1 MSSDSSRPDAIDE
14 VVRSGDRILDRLTA
28 QQQETL
34 DRMGIAGQAMLDG
47 LSESQREIAEFVAA
61 RVRQDIETQQALMAC
76 RTIDDLRGVQATFL
90 RNAVDQYCSEMTRLI
105 DLGRET
111 LKKGAKPPVW

>member
-1 MSSDSSRPDAIDE
+1 MCSASSRPGVIDTAA
-14 VVRSGDRILDRLTA
+14 RHGDPVLDRLST

-34 DRMGIAGQAMLDG
+34 DRMAIAGQAMLDG
-47 LSESQREIAEFVAA
+47 LSESQREIADFVAA

-76 RTIDDLRGVQATFL
+76 RTIDDLRGVQAAFL

-111 LKKGAKPPVW
+111 LQKSAKPPVR